1 MQSNCSVYPCISLL
15 LSGHVENSPVL
26 SGLMLPL
33 CRSFLSNSSEAESL
47 STERIPNQIP
57 FYSCLPEL
65 LTRNHTALQH
75 TNICPHP
82 SLPFLSLSVSFL
94 SQLPLLPPKSTA
106 HSHPTLHLSL
116 SLSHPPFLQSIRST
130 VFSLNKKSRTVERI
144 PPVQVSVMCCDERTW
159 RQRGL
164 LIMKH
169 TGPKLQQQQQ
179 HWEET
184 QGKREMTD

>member
-1 MQSNCSVYPCISLL
+1 
-15 LSGHVENSPVL
+15 
-26 SGLMLPL
+26 MLPL

-65 LTRNHTALQH
+65 LTQNHTASQH
-75 TNICPHP
+75 TNICQHP
-82 SLPFLSLSVSFL
+82 SLPSLSLSVS
-94 SQLPLLPPKSTA
+94 SP
-106 HSHPTLHLSL
+106 SL
-116 SLSHPPFLQSIRST
+116 SSPGSLCCSIHPPVLTQPLAHPSFFFNPS
-130 VFSLNKKSRTVERI
+130 VFILNKKSRTVERI

-169 TGPKLQQQQQ
+169 TGPELL
-179 HWEET
+179 HRERGYAGEEK
-184 QGKREMTD
+184 KRERNDWLESQLNITG

>member
-15 LSGHVENSPVL
+15 LLGHVEKSPVL

-82 SLPFLSLSVSFL
+82 PPPPPLLFLSVFIF
-94 SQLPLLPPKSTA
+94 
-106 HSHPTLHLSL
+106 
-116 SLSHPPFLQSIRST
+116 SLSHTHSLCCSIHRPFSHNPLSFFNPST
-130 VFSLNKKSRTVERI
+130 VLSLV
-144 PPVQVSVMCCDERTW
+144 
-159 RQRGL
+159 
-164 LIMKH
+164 
-169 TGPKLQQQQQ
+169 
-179 HWEET
+179 
-184 QGKREMTD
+184 